1 MSMPK
6 IECNHIDKCC
16 KNDLLEVNKSVEDMV
31 DKITALEIVLKSKL
45 ELIMPILEDCDKKPV
60 MA

>member
-1 MSMPK
+1 
-6 IECNHIDKCC
+6 
-16 KNDLLEVNKSVEDMV
+16 MV